1 MNSTTANIVSVRQT
15 DGRTKNTEIILSDKE
30 HNFGSPFTYSEVV
43 ENIQEWDGLDLDTN
57 DPSVIY
63 ATFIDEEGMSHRD
76 RFDITRVY

>member
-1 MNSTTANIVSVRQT
+1 MNTEIANIISVTQT
-15 DGRTKNTEIILSDKE
+15 DGRTKNTNITLSDKE
-30 HNFGSPFTYSEVV
+30 HNFGIPFTYSEVV
-43 ENIQEWDGLDLDTN
+43 QNIQEWDGLDLDTS